1 MEGNSNFQNYQSI
14 RFKCFLFSKK
24 ITMHTKKQE
33 YKPFKG
39 RNKSKEIVFEK
50 ELMERGAKMAEE

>member
-1 MEGNSNFQNYQSI
+1 M
-14 RFKCFLFSKK
+14 FSKK

-33 YKPFKG
+33 YEPFKG

-50 ELMERGAKMAEE
+50 ELMADELDKDLQSMGSQRVRYA